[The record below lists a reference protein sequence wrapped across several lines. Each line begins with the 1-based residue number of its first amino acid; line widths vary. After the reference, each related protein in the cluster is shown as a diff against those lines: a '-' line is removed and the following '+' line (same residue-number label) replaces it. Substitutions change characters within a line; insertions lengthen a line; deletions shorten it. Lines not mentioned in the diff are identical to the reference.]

1 MYPRKF
7 YIWDEMSANKC
18 LIWNADDSIVKL
30 MISITSGV
38 SSWYRPCYN
47 NILNYDRASKFLKLT
62 AIQK

>member
-1 MYPRKF
+1 
-7 YIWDEMSANKC
+7 MSANKC

-38 SSWYRPCYN
+38 SLWYRPCYN
-47 NILNYDRASKFLKLT
+47 NILNYDRGSKRLKLT